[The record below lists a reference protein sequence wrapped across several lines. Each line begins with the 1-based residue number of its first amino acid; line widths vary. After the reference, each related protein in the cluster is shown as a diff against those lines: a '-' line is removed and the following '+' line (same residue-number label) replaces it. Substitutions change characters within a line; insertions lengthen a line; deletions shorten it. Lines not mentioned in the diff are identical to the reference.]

1 SPVNSAVWVIIGAA
15 PFDHTT
21 YRWTRES
28 GDVISGYA
36 VDTNF
41 GKVGRYTPDVDD
53 EIPLIKYLEPAKT
66 REVIE
71 ATRTVKHVALKL
83 NATDIAVRVVWQQG
97 ENATATYT
105 TGPLVGWNVK
115 LTFVPPSDYL
125 TDAEREALWAKW
137 KITFEGKTDET
148 GTAWIKSGT
157 TPETVIWGGSR
168 IKAGMTKE
176 ASWLVVSPPAYM
188 LNSADEYWF
197 DNVVDPGAKAHN
209 MTPFKGIQH
218 KDTYNVLIPEGYFAW
233 LPDPSLWV
241 NDTYPDA
248 KSRIYDLYGL
258 PVDMIVPN
266 QWGAGLWL
274 PSYFGKWERIG
285 GAWYAS
291 ISVWPNDPKTSQ
303 HVPFSPV
310 FQYMPVTA
318 KITDFNGRPLP
329 GAFLWMVDSVTGKTA
344 GWSYAGKD
352 GVTETVYLRKPEWT
366 LLLRVHY
373 LGKGAEGRPAWPFN
387 ATGTQAW
394 PVSYYS
400 DADESQPGPGIFGEL
415 AKRVKVTTL
424 AHEYHGVWRIRP
436 GVHWDITA
444 KIFDIRVRHYYGE
457 AKPIEVDATFKREFE
472 ESVDFTASEV
482 IEVKRLN
489 RGTYEEIAKWLGVV
503 VGRKSFDL
511 SAANVGTVAGELQ
524 VAVGDISVAVK
535 DITGRVLSDAIAK
548 FEGVEQKL
556 TIPEAILAKYKL
568 ASEEDAKTLKAV
580 GAIFVTKLPIP
591 TNIRYS
597 LDLSWTSPDF
607 GTEAKV
613 SIVDTVDGI
622 NAKREIT
629 LPVGVV
635 TVNVVDAQGRPVS
648 GAEVSL
654 GAVKAK
660 TDAAGKAVFE
670 SVPLESEGKGIAY
683 QVVVTREGEEVYKAT
698 EKFSTAKTSITV
710 IGQLFDLSVLVKGA
724 AGQGL
729 PFATVTLKRAGV
741 VVGHFTTDEG
751 GAVTIPKLVAADY
764 EVEATYKGYTGTVT
778 VSKADLMAG
787 KRAEITLPP
796 YIEIAGMPLT
806 FATFLALIIGI
817 ILLVIVIVVIA
828 FEYVRWRG
836 RRVGIFP
843 PPPPKK

>member
-1 SPVNSAVWVIIGAA
+1 I
-15 PFDHTT
+15 
-21 YRWTRES
+21 
-28 GDVISGYA
+28 
-36 VDTNF
+36 
-41 GKVGRYTPDVDD
+41 
-53 EIPLIKYLEPAKT
+53 
-66 REVIE
+66 
-71 ATRTVKHVALKL
+71 
-83 NATDIAVRVVWQQG
+83 
-97 ENATATYT
+97 
-105 TGPLVGWNVK
+105 
-115 LTFVPPSDYL
+115 
-125 TDAEREALWAKW
+125 
-137 KITFEGKTDET
+137 
-148 GTAWIKSGT
+148 
-157 TPETVIWGGSR
+157 
-168 IKAGMTKE
+168 
-176 ASWLVVSPPAYM
+176 
-188 LNSADEYWF
+188 
-197 DNVVDPGAKAHN
+197 
-209 MTPFKGIQH
+209 
-218 KDTYNVLIPEGYFAW
+218 
-233 LPDPSLWV
+233 
-241 NDTYPDA
+241 
-248 KSRIYDLYGL
+248 
-258 PVDMIVPN
+258 
-266 QWGAGLWL
+266 
-274 PSYFGKWERIG
+274 
-285 GAWYAS
+285 
-291 ISVWPNDPKTSQ
+291 
-303 HVPFSPV
+303 
-310 FQYMPVTA
+310 
-318 KITDFNGRPLP
+318 
-329 GAFLWMVDSVTGKTA
+329 
-344 GWSYAGKD
+344 
-352 GVTETVYLRKPEWT
+352 
-366 LLLRVHY
+366 
-373 LGKGAEGRPAWPFN
+373 
-387 ATGTQAW
+387 
-394 PVSYYS
+394 
-400 DADESQPGPGIFGEL
+400 
-415 AKRVKVTTL
+415 
-424 AHEYHGVWRIRP
+424 
-436 GVHWDITA
+436 
-444 KIFDIRVRHYYGE
+444 
-457 AKPIEVDATFKREFE
+457 
-472 ESVDFTASEV
+472 
-482 IEVKRLN
+482 
-489 RGTYEEIAKWLGVV
+489 

-556 TIPEAILAKYKL
+556 TIPEAILDKYKL